1 MPRTTLSSP
10 SHPKGRRRLY
20 QVLAAFVVLAG
31 LAGYLAV
38 QYLSGS
44 KDLLTGCEVRSGGA
58 GADDGGTTYELGV
71 DQAAN
76 AATIAAVG
84 AAHRMP
90 ERAVAIA
97 LATAIQESRLR
108 NIDYGD
114 RDSLGLFQQ
123 RPSQGWGTREQIQDP
138 VYASGKFYEH
148 LAKISGYEDL
158 PLTEAAQRVQRSGF
172 PEAYAQHESDAL
184 LLASALTGGIPASLN
199 CAAPVTATAAAPGDP
214 DRLRTELVRDFGTG
228 VLPAPEAAGPGAT
241 RTVVVPVRASDGADA
256 DDAESAKNAKD
267 STDSTDSTDAAS
279 DGAGATASGAGGD
292 TTTAVTATG
301 RRGWSLAHW
310 AVARA
315 ADLGIDEIGYA
326 GKVWTAGA
334 GWRTEKAAPARS
346 GSAEASES
354 AESDAGEVRMR
365 LAQ

>member
-10 SHPKGRRRLY
+10 SRPTGHRRLY
-20 QVLAAFVVLAG
+20 QVLAAFVILAA

-44 KDLLTGCEVRSGGA
+44 KDLLTGCEVRSG
-58 GADDGGTTYELGV
+58 DGKGDGEGSTYELGV

-84 AAHRMP
+84 AAHGMP

-123 RPSQGWGTREQIQDP
+123 RPSQGWGTSAQIQDP

-148 LAKISGYEDL
+148 LAKISHYEDL

-172 PEAYAQHESDAL
+172 PEAYAQHEPDAI
-184 LLASALTGGIPASLN
+184 LLASALTGQIPASLN
-199 CAAPVTATAAAPGDP
+199 CATPVTATASAPGDP
-214 DRLRTELVRDFGTG
+214 DRLRTELVRDFGKG
-228 VLPAPEAAGPGAT
+228 VLPAGGAAGSAT
-241 RTVVVPVRASDGADA
+241 RTVAVPVRATGGGTTDGDA
-256 DDAESAKNAKD
+256 KGGAGTA
-267 STDSTDSTDAAS
+267 
-279 DGAGATASGAGGD
+279 GAGAT
-292 TTTAVTATG
+292 TAAQ
-301 RRGWSLAHW
+301 RGWSLAHW
-310 AVARA
+310 AVARSA
-315 ADLGIDEIGYA
+315 ELGIDEIAYA

-334 GWRTEKAAPARS
+334 GWRTDRS
-346 GSAEASES
+346 EDGKSAKSTESVES
-354 AESDAGEVRMR
+354 AESDTPEVRMR